1 MTDRSFPLFHHAFP
15 VDDLEGAR
23 AFYTGVLGCRPGKQ
37 TARTANFEFFGH
49 HIIAHLVEGEAFEV
63 HRKAT
68 AGRNIAIRHFGVALP
83 WDAYEAL
90 RDRLVE
96 SGAAFIVAPEIRHA
110 GEPGEEAL
118 MLLAD
123 PSGNVVE
130 FKTFRDIEYL
140 FSKH

>member
-1 MTDRSFPLFHHAFP
+1 MTERQFPLFHHAFP
-15 VDDLEGAR
+15 VDDLAGAR
-23 AFYTGVLGCRPGKQ
+23 AFYAGLLGCKPGQQ

-49 HIIAHLVEGEAFEV
+49 HLIAHLVEGEAFEV
-63 HRKAT
+63 HRRAT
-68 AGRNIAIRHFGVALP
+68 AGRNIALRHFGVALP
-83 WDAYEAL
+83 WGEYEAL
-90 RDRLVE
+90 RGRLE
-96 SGAAFIVAPEIRHA
+96 AEGASFIVPHEVRHA

-118 MLLAD
+118 MLLTD